1 MEKKDFVPDI
11 RKNWTLSMVS
21 MNGKI
26 SFMWR
31 ADDGNFGHG
40 WVNKGNLTPAE
51 AAREWAEGIELAPE
65 YKKLY
70 GEGGEEEAPAEER
83 DAEEE
88 KAKEILTAIALA
100 KMLSK
105 GNDERE
111 RALDGLEKTIKEV
124 QAAGNPMEKIA
135 AIKKVLDAAEWLA
148 EVE

>member
-31 ADDGNFGHG
+31 VDDGNFGHG
-40 WVNKGNLTPAE
+40 WLENEGKTPVE
-51 AAREWAEGIELAPE
+51 AARELVDKLEWDPMYKRYCREGT
-65 YKKLY
+65 K
-70 GEGGEEEAPAEER
+70 EEAPAEER

-111 RALDGLEKTIKEV
+111 RALDGLEKTIKEA
-124 QAAGNPMEKIA
+124 QAAENPMEKIA
-135 AIKKVLDAAEWLA
+135 AIKKVIAAAEGLA